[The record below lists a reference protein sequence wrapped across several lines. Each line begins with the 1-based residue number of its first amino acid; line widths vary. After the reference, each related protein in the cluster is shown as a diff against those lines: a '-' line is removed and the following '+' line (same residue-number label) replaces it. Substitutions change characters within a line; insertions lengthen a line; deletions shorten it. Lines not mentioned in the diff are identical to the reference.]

1 MCNCK
6 SIVELVGKNISV
18 FTLILDFY
26 GLLTSWKLEKKKSDY
41 FVGWFYY
48 LQALVPT
55 NICST
60 IYYSLVESILSY
72 GIILNMGCGA

>member
-1 MCNCK
+1 MQLQK
-6 SIVELVGKNISV
+6 YRGIGGKKYFGIHIDTR
-18 FTLILDFY
+18 FLWAAHIMEI
-26 GLLTSWKLEKKKSDY
+26 GKKKSDY